1 MKTYNIGGK
10 RPRRTIFTQKTIINQ
25 SKCKIQSKIA
35 AKGRSIDSKSIKNRR
50 KSKKHRLKTGEK
62 SVVEK
67 SMAGTIFNS
76 DSRVAQ
82 EACIQP
88 YHISCHILLYIKY
101 HIMKIPQQHELISI
115 QENKKSLIQNVHVI
129 FNKSNLTDNEANLL
143 LGVLNSIKKALQK

>member
-82 EACIQP
+82 EACIKP

-101 HIMKIPQQHELISI
+101 HISFLSYVISYHI
-115 QENKKSLIQNVHVI
+115 IYHIMQP
-129 FNKSNLTDNEANLL
+129 LTDYR
-143 LGVLNSIKKALQK
+143 

>member
-1 MKTYNIGGK
+1 MITYNIGGK

-76 DSRVAQ
+76 DLRVAQ
-82 EACIQP
+82 EACIKQKTVS
-88 YHISCHILLYIKY
+88 IASCCADCTRRAGGDAR
-101 HIMKIPQQHELISI
+101 SV
-115 QENKKSLIQNVHVI
+115 NN
-129 FNKSNLTDNEANLL
+129 FN
-143 LGVLNSIKKALQK
+143 

>member
-1 MKTYNIGGK
+1 MQNSIKNRRKRKKHINHIGGK

-50 KSKKHRLKTGEK
+50 KSKKHRLKTGDK

-82 EACIQP
+82 EACIKP
-88 YHISCHILLYIKY
+88 YRISCHILLYIKY
-101 HIMKIPQQHELISI
+101 HISFLSYIISYHI
-115 QENKKSLIQNVHVI
+115 IYHIYHICVLVHDHTVYRI
-129 FNKSNLTDNEANLL
+129 
-143 LGVLNSIKKALQK
+143 I